1 MIACGISSA
10 DLPEAESNLVGD
22 DRDERSTV
30 VRFTLFVLEGK
41 ARKMVTKIVPVYPG
55 LAQRMSIAGTVK
67 IEGTIA
73 ANGTAK
79 SADVLGG
86 HPVLAQAAID
96 AFRRSKWEPAS
107 HETKEVV
114 IFNFHP

>member
-1 MIACGISSA
+1 
-10 DLPEAESNLVGD
+10 
-22 DRDERSTV
+22 
-30 VRFTLFVLEGK
+30 
-41 ARKMVTKIVPVYPG
+41 
-55 LAQRMSIAGTVK
+55 VK
-67 IEGTIA
+67 IEGIIA
-73 ANGTAK
+73 PNGTAK

-96 AFRRSKWEPAS
+96 AFRKSKWEPAS

>member
-1 MIACGISSA
+1 MRLCRLALLAVCA
-10 DLPEAESNLVGD
+10 AA
-22 DRDERSTV
+22 
-30 VRFTLFVLEGK
+30 LFVSNSTCQAQQDQLEGK
-41 ARKMVTKIVPVYPG
+41 ARKMVTKIVPVYPA

-86 HPVLAQAAID
+86 HPVLAQVAVD